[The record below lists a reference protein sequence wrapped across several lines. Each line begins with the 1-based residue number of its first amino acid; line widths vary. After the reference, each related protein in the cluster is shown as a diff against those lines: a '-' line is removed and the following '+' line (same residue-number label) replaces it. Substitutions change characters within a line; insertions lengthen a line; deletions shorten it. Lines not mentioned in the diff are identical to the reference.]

1 MRTRFEARQK
11 SLGNGISK
19 LMINTDLAVPA
30 FYGSR
35 KVSHGRLDTL
45 LYRAVK
51 QTTET
56 MSLAPQKIIA
66 VTL

>member
-1 MRTRFEARQK
+1 MGSISYENFRMRTRFEARQK

-45 LYRAVK
+45 
-51 QTTET
+51 
-56 MSLAPQKIIA
+56 
-66 VTL
+66 